1 MRIYIPG
8 FIAKDFLNPLP
19 LLSVLPGA
27 EKRIDFMD
35 DNRPPQHKE
44 HMNRR
49 HEEQAVSGFDYSA
62 LPPVSTFEYHP
73 ANYDMMQQKLNLIKV
88 QELLSIQSKTN
99 PISHQHNIYNNNNN
113 NIYNNIEKFN
123 KGPMILRNDNT
134 ENSVDYSASYDFKP
148 FFPDYNRH
156 KAQITGENVV
166 VNQNLL
172 NNQRQWEEE
181 DSYDSKNSALLKLLN
196 LPSNVKDF
204 DKFLDTKTVVA
215 GVDTVEN

>member
-8 FIAKDFLNPLP
+8 FIAKDFLSPLP

-35 DNRPPQHKE
+35 DNRPPQHNE

-99 PISHQHNIYNNNNN
+99 PISHQH